1 MEIDVRLKKFLED
14 KNDLLD
20 QIRRLTIELEEERNK
35 HSKGDRGGAPH
46 NASNSS
52 AYTNGPDEDSIDA
65 HSELKTWLCPLC
77 MNAVVSL

>member
-1 MEIDVRLKKFLED
+1 MHGILFIILDVRLKKFLEE

-35 HSKGDRGGAPH
+35 HSKGDRGGVQH

-52 AYTNGPDEDSIDA
+52 AYTNGPGEDSVDA
-65 HSELKTWLCPLC
+65 HSK
-77 MNAVVSL
+77 

>member
-1 MEIDVRLKKFLED
+1 MCFVEIDVRLKKFLED

-65 HSELKTWLCPLC
+65 HSELKTWLC
-77 MNAVVSL
+77 